1 MPYLEEIIIAA
12 VLAAGFLIYLIRPK
26 HKEKKILLISKYRR
40 VRSKSLMLQE
50 LLSKHI
56 LQNDSEMQ
64 NLKPGVTYGDFMRE
78 IKKIHSLNLSEKTYV
93 KLKNSNNI
101 FFLKKTDRLLDE
113 QEHQLNDIE
122 KELLVLTH

>member
-1 MPYLEEIIIAA
+1 
-12 VLAAGFLIYLIRPK
+12 
-26 HKEKKILLISKYRR
+26 
-40 VRSKSLMLQE
+40 MLQE
-50 LLSKHI
+50 LLSNHI
-56 LQNDSEMQ
+56 LQNDSDTQ
-64 NLKPGVTYGDFMRE
+64 NLKPGVTCGDFMRE